1 MSPLSSPRAGADT
14 NLPMPD
20 PCRET
25 LARHLLYEVGT
36 SPPRGHGSDQKV
48 FPMEF
53 DLDVWQREPASPWL
67 VKCADEHVHAG
78 TIQSFSDAEVVMN
91 TTNGTIHF
99 QPREVDW
106 IRPLIEVGADHWRV
120 MAGFQAEDTTF
131 DTWWMNG
138 DILVRINYSA
148 PTGFSDLLHFISPR
162 KPLTCAIVPSQALRA
177 QVRPQIS
184 RILAERRGQRVPPI
198 AHLQ

>member
-1 MSPLSSPRAGADT
+1 M
-14 NLPMPD
+14 
-20 PCRET
+20 
-25 LARHLLYEVGT
+25 LARHLLYDAGT
-36 SPPRGHGSDQKV
+36 FSPPRGQGSVQKV
-48 FPMEF
+48 IPMEF
-53 DLDVWQREPASPWL
+53 DLDTWHREPASQWL
-67 VKCADEHVHAG
+67 VKRADEYVHAG

-91 TTNGTIHF
+91 STNGTIHL
-99 QPREVDW
+99 QPRAVDW
-106 IRPLIEVGADHWRV
+106 IRPLIEAGADHWRV

-138 DILVRINYSA
+138 DILVRINYSG

-162 KPLTCAIVPSQALRA
+162 EPLACAIVPSQALRA

-184 RILAERRGQRVPPI
+184 RILAARRGQRVPPI